1 MDERKWGTRATEE
14 ELADKERE
22 ERERLKRLERAGAIK
37 LGGKVS
43 AEFWKMP
50 RPKDPEGLL
59 LKALLE
65 DRREGR

>member
-1 MDERKWGTRATEE
+1 MSKGKSKMRLTGA

-22 ERERLKRLERAGAIK
+22 EQERLERLERAGAIK

-59 LKALLE
+59 LKAVLE